1 MTSVIDLRGARKA
14 GLGQRIALQY
24 IQTQNFFFDTDT
36 ESNGDILNPI
46 LMACE
51 RMMKGN
57 DTQETPAL
65 IHWPSWQVNSPS

>member
-1 MTSVIDLRGARKA
+1 MTSVIDFRGARKA

-24 IQTQNFFFDTDT
+24 RHRTFFDTDT

-51 RMMKGN
+51 QMMKGS